1 MLDIE
6 KLKTEYEPYV
16 IRMRRYFHA
25 HPELSGKELKTSAA
39 IRAELDADGIEWR
52 SCGKSLPQGTLG
64 TIKGDLPGKTI
75 LLRSDIDALPIT
87 EATGLPFA
95 SENPGVMHACGHDN
109 HIAMLLTAAKILA
122 ANRHELRGTVKVLF
136 QPSEEV
142 GIGALDMI
150 EDGALE
156 GVDAAF
162 GMHVWPELASG
173 RVSLEPGPRMAS
185 TDRFRIDIQGKG
197 GHAAAPHLCV
207 DATPAAAFLAVNL
220 QTLVSR
226 SISPASSAVLTIG
239 SLHSGSRWNVTSGS
253 AYLEGT
259 VRCFDEETR
268 KTIREGMKRMADRVA
283 AAHGCTA
290 ETTYTW
296 LSDAVINDPAIT
308 AVAAGAAA
316 EVLGPDGLA
325 SVPPTL
331 VGEDF
336 AVIMHRVPSAFG
348 FVGIRN
354 EAVKAAFPLHT
365 DRCTS
370 DESGL
375 IGGALIFVK
384 TAYNFLNR

>member
-1 MLDIE
+1 M
-6 KLKTEYEPYV
+6 
-16 IRMRRYFHA
+16 MN
-25 HPELSGKELKTSAA
+25 
-39 IRAELDADGIEWR
+39 
-52 SCGKSLPQGTLG
+52 
-64 TIKGDLPGKTI
+64 I
-75 LLRSDIDALPIT
+75 LVRSDIDALPIT

-348 FVGIRN
+348 FFGIRN

>member
-308 AVAAGAAA
+308 AVAAGAA
-316 EVLGPDGLA
+316 VLGPDGLA

-348 FVGIRN
+348 FFGIRN

>member
-150 EDGALE
+150 
-156 GVDAAF
+156 
-162 GMHVWPELASG
+162 
-173 RVSLEPGPRMAS
+173 
-185 TDRFRIDIQGKG
+185 
-197 GHAAAPHLCV
+197 

-348 FVGIRN
+348 FFGIRN

>member
-308 AVAAGAAA
+308 A
-316 EVLGPDGLA
+316 GLA

-348 FVGIRN
+348 FFGIRN

>member
-308 AVAAGAAA
+308 AVAAGAAIHHA
-316 EVLGPDGLA
+316 PEGYVKTITDEVLKAIGDEKDEYKAACLNAEGSVKRIETSLEIQREESEHGLA
-325 SVPPTL
+325 VLPAILDIETGK
-331 VGEDF
+331 V
-336 AVIMHRVPSAFG
+336 R
-348 FVGIRN
+348 
-354 EAVKAAFPLHT
+354 
-365 DRCTS
+365 
-370 DESGL
+370 
-375 IGGALIFVK
+375 
-384 TAYNFLNR
+384 FLREL

>member
-296 LSDAVINDPAIT
+296 LSDAVINDPSRREPQPKCSDQT
-308 AVAAGAAA
+308 DSP
-316 EVLGPDGLA
+316 LSPRHW
-325 SVPPTL
+325 SVRISRSSCIGSRPP
-331 VGEDF
+331 
-336 AVIMHRVPSAFG
+336 
-348 FVGIRN
+348 
-354 EAVKAAFPLHT
+354 
-365 DRCTS
+365 S
-370 DESGL
+370 DSSVSGM
-375 IGGALIFVK
+375 
-384 TAYNFLNR
+384 RP

>member
-308 AVAAGAAA
+308 AVAAGATA

-348 FVGIRN
+348 FFGIRN

>member
-226 SISPASSAVLTIG
+226 SISPASSAVL
-239 SLHSGSRWNVTSGS
+239 HSGSRWNVTSGS

-308 AVAAGAAA
+308 AVAAG
-316 EVLGPDGLA
+316 VLGPDGLA

-348 FVGIRN
+348 FFGIRN

>member
-1 MLDIE
+1 M
-6 KLKTEYEPYV
+6 
-16 IRMRRYFHA
+16 
-25 HPELSGKELKTSAA
+25 
-39 IRAELDADGIEWR
+39 
-52 SCGKSLPQGTLG
+52 
-64 TIKGDLPGKTI
+64 
-75 LLRSDIDALPIT
+75 
-87 EATGLPFA
+87 
-95 SENPGVMHACGHDN
+95 
-109 HIAMLLTAAKILA
+109 
-122 ANRHELRGTVKVLF
+122 
-136 QPSEEV
+136 
-142 GIGALDMI
+142 
-150 EDGALE
+150 
-156 GVDAAF
+156 
-162 GMHVWPELASG
+162 
-173 RVSLEPGPRMAS
+173 
-185 TDRFRIDIQGKG
+185 
-197 GHAAAPHLCV
+197 
-207 DATPAAAFLAVNL
+207 NL

-348 FVGIRN
+348 FFGIRN

>member
-325 SVPPTL
+325 SAPPTL

-348 FVGIRN
+348 FFGIRN

>member
-1 MLDIE
+1 
-6 KLKTEYEPYV
+6 
-16 IRMRRYFHA
+16 
-25 HPELSGKELKTSAA
+25 
-39 IRAELDADGIEWR
+39 
-52 SCGKSLPQGTLG
+52 
-64 TIKGDLPGKTI
+64 
-75 LLRSDIDALPIT
+75 
-87 EATGLPFA
+87 
-95 SENPGVMHACGHDN
+95 MHACGHDN

-122 ANRHELRGTVKVLF
+122 ANRHEVRGTVKVLF

-173 RVSLEPGPRMAS
+173 RVSLEPGARMAS
-185 TDRFRIDIQGKG
+185 TDRFRIDIKGKA

-226 SISPASSAVLTIG
+226 SISPASSAVLTVG

-296 LSDAVINDPAIT
+296 LSDAVINDPDIT

-348 FVGIRN
+348 FFGIRN

>member
-316 EVLGPDGLA
+316 EVLGPDELA

-348 FVGIRN
+348 FFGIRN

>member
-316 EVLGPDGLA
+316 EGLGPDGLA

-348 FVGIRN
+348 FFGIRN

>member
-325 SVPPTL
+325 SVSPTL

-348 FVGIRN
+348 FFGIRN

>member
-1 MLDIE
+1 M
-6 KLKTEYEPYV
+6 
-16 IRMRRYFHA
+16 
-25 HPELSGKELKTSAA
+25 
-39 IRAELDADGIEWR
+39 
-52 SCGKSLPQGTLG
+52 
-64 TIKGDLPGKTI
+64 
-75 LLRSDIDALPIT
+75 
-87 EATGLPFA
+87 
-95 SENPGVMHACGHDN
+95 
-109 HIAMLLTAAKILA
+109 
-122 ANRHELRGTVKVLF
+122 
-136 QPSEEV
+136 
-142 GIGALDMI
+142 
-150 EDGALE
+150 
-156 GVDAAF
+156 
-162 GMHVWPELASG
+162 
-173 RVSLEPGPRMAS
+173 
-185 TDRFRIDIQGKG
+185 
-197 GHAAAPHLCV
+197 
-207 DATPAAAFLAVNL
+207 NL

-348 FVGIRN
+348 FFGIRN
-354 EAVKAAFPLHT
+354 EAVNGT
-365 DRCTS
+365 DGLWGAQLDLPRLPWLKKVVT
-370 DESGL
+370 EYLVTRNQSGPFHF
-375 IGGALIFVK
+375 IIFDHDKYQGPGGGGDDYYIH
-384 TAYNFLNR
+384 

>member
-142 GIGALDMI
+142 GIGALD
-150 EDGALE
+150 L
-156 GVDAAF
+156 
-162 GMHVWPELASG
+162 
-173 RVSLEPGPRMAS
+173 SL
-185 TDRFRIDIQGKG
+185 IHI
-197 GHAAAPHLCV
+197 
-207 DATPAAAFLAVNL
+207 
-220 QTLVSR
+220 
-226 SISPASSAVLTIG
+226 
-239 SLHSGSRWNVTSGS
+239 
-253 AYLEGT
+253 
-259 VRCFDEETR
+259 
-268 KTIREGMKRMADRVA
+268 
-283 AAHGCTA
+283 
-290 ETTYTW
+290 
-296 LSDAVINDPAIT
+296 
-308 AVAAGAAA
+308 
-316 EVLGPDGLA
+316 
-325 SVPPTL
+325 
-331 VGEDF
+331 
-336 AVIMHRVPSAFG
+336 
-348 FVGIRN
+348 
-354 EAVKAAFPLHT
+354 
-365 DRCTS
+365 
-370 DESGL
+370 
-375 IGGALIFVK
+375 
-384 TAYNFLNR
+384 